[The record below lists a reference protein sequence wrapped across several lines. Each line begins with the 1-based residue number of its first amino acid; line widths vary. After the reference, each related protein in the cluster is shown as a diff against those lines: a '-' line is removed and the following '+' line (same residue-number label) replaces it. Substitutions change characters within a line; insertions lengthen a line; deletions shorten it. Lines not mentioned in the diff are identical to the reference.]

1 MAGLIAFY
9 PRLHRPVIGEAK
21 VCSERQIGVVRT
33 ARVFGGYVWVQ
44 RKIMYSIVVYILL
57 LALVYSSTFK
67 HQQYTNLHPSTSDI
81 QIHIRVSEVYKST
94 NRHLRI
100 SNIKSPGTSC
110 IHFYIKAPVV
120 YISTSRHQQYTS
132 LYLSNSSIEIYI

>member
-81 QIHIRVSEVYKST
+81 QIYIWVSDVYKST
-94 NRHLRI
+94 TRHQHYTDLYLGT
-100 SNIKSPGTSC
+100 SNIQ
-110 IHFYIKAPVV
+110 V
-120 YISTSRHQQYTS
+120 SRHQLYTF
-132 LYLSNSSIEIYI
+132 LHQGTSNIQVYI